1 MHESSYDD
9 CGCCADVHFGALLN
23 QTSRLIR
30 RALDAR
36 INAEV
41 SSELSGVRGMVLGDI
56 VRAERQGRDVYQR
69 DIEQWFNIR
78 RSSVTAM
85 LQGMEQDGF
94 ITRSAV
100 AKDARLKRLI
110 ATEKGRAC
118 HKQIEASIARFEDDL
133 QSGIDPQQAAAA
145 RAVLEQTLRN
155 AQHFLQEENTKQE
168 RGSVKHRKFVM
179 LYLMFR
185 VHPDI
190 DAGPVKVPHFRTSA
204 GRLQTI
210 GQDPHFHSAA
220 VGLFQ
225 GFHNIRIVQRIDRNI
240 NFLPAAVDHLNNVF
254 LTGGRR
260 RKIHLNALVRLP
272 ACRQRRPAK
281 KNTNKN

>member
-9 CGCCADVHFGALLN
+9 CGCCADAHFGALLN

-94 ITRSAV
+94 ITR
-100 AKDARLKRLI
+100 LKRLI

-155 AQHFLQEENTKQE
+155 AQHILQEENTNQE
-168 RGSVKHRKFVM
+168 RG
-179 LYLMFR
+179 
-185 VHPDI
+185 
-190 DAGPVKVPHFRTSA
+190 
-204 GRLQTI
+204 
-210 GQDPHFHSAA
+210 
-220 VGLFQ
+220 
-225 GFHNIRIVQRIDRNI
+225 
-240 NFLPAAVDHLNNVF
+240 
-254 LTGGRR
+254 
-260 RKIHLNALVRLP
+260 
-272 ACRQRRPAK
+272 
-281 KNTNKN
+281 NTNC

>member
-56 VRAERQGRDVYQR
+56 V
-69 DIEQWFNIR
+69 R

-168 RGSVKHRKFVM
+168 RG
-179 LYLMFR
+179 
-185 VHPDI
+185 
-190 DAGPVKVPHFRTSA
+190 
-204 GRLQTI
+204 
-210 GQDPHFHSAA
+210 
-220 VGLFQ
+220 
-225 GFHNIRIVQRIDRNI
+225 
-240 NFLPAAVDHLNNVF
+240 
-254 LTGGRR
+254 
-260 RKIHLNALVRLP
+260 
-272 ACRQRRPAK
+272 
-281 KNTNKN
+281 NTNC

>member
-1 MHESSYDD
+1 MHESSHDD
-9 CGCCADVHFGALLN
+9 CGCCADAHFGALLN

-30 RALDAR
+30 RALGAR

-155 AQHFLQEENTKQE
+155 AQHILQEENTNQE
-168 RGSVKHRKFVM
+168 RG
-179 LYLMFR
+179 
-185 VHPDI
+185 
-190 DAGPVKVPHFRTSA
+190 
-204 GRLQTI
+204 
-210 GQDPHFHSAA
+210 
-220 VGLFQ
+220 
-225 GFHNIRIVQRIDRNI
+225 
-240 NFLPAAVDHLNNVF
+240 
-254 LTGGRR
+254 
-260 RKIHLNALVRLP
+260 
-272 ACRQRRPAK
+272 
-281 KNTNKN
+281 NTNC

>member
-85 LQGMEQDGF
+85 LQGMEQSGF
-94 ITRSAV
+94 ITREVV
-100 AKDARLKRLI
+100 AKDARLKSLVP
-110 ATEKGRAC
+110 TEKGRQCAAAIHQC
-118 HKQIEASIARFEDDL
+118 ISDFEHDL
-133 QSGIDPQQAAAA
+133 QNGVSAQE
-145 RAVLEQTLRN
+145 LEAIQGTLHKLIEN
-155 AQHFLQEENTKQE
+155 AKAI
-168 RGSVKHRKFVM
+168 RG
-179 LYLMFR
+179 
-185 VHPDI
+185 
-190 DAGPVKVPHFRTSA
+190 
-204 GRLQTI
+204 
-210 GQDPHFHSAA
+210 
-220 VGLFQ
+220 
-225 GFHNIRIVQRIDRNI
+225 
-240 NFLPAAVDHLNNVF
+240 
-254 LTGGRR
+254 
-260 RKIHLNALVRLP
+260 
-272 ACRQRRPAK
+272 
-281 KNTNKN
+281 KN

>member
-78 RSSVTAM
+78 RSSVTAI

-94 ITRSAV
+94 ITRCSV
-100 AKDARLKRLI
+100 EKDARLKRLA
-110 ATEKGRAC
+110 ATPKGVAYHDRIRASIDRFEQELQQGLTPEEMAATRVVLNKIL
-118 HKQIEASIARFEDDL
+118 HNAQSIEAEAK
-133 QSGIDPQQAAAA
+133 QSTP
-145 RAVLEQTLRN
+145 
-155 AQHFLQEENTKQE
+155 E
-168 RGSVKHRKFVM
+168 RSNE
-179 LYLMFR
+179 
-185 VHPDI
+185 
-190 DAGPVKVPHFRTSA
+190 T
-204 GRLQTI
+204 
-210 GQDPHFHSAA
+210 
-220 VGLFQ
+220 
-225 GFHNIRIVQRIDRNI
+225 
-240 NFLPAAVDHLNNVF
+240 
-254 LTGGRR
+254 
-260 RKIHLNALVRLP
+260 
-272 ACRQRRPAK
+272 C
-281 KNTNKN
+281 

>member
-30 RALDAR
+30 RALDA
-36 INAEV
+36 
-41 SSELSGVRGMVLGDI
+41 GMVLGDI
-56 VRAERQGRDVYQR
+56 VRAERQCRDVYQR

-155 AQHFLQEENTKQE
+155 AQHILQEENTNQE
-168 RGSVKHRKFVM
+168 RG
-179 LYLMFR
+179 
-185 VHPDI
+185 
-190 DAGPVKVPHFRTSA
+190 
-204 GRLQTI
+204 
-210 GQDPHFHSAA
+210 
-220 VGLFQ
+220 
-225 GFHNIRIVQRIDRNI
+225 
-240 NFLPAAVDHLNNVF
+240 
-254 LTGGRR
+254 
-260 RKIHLNALVRLP
+260 
-272 ACRQRRPAK
+272 
-281 KNTNKN
+281 NTNC

>member
-1 MHESSYDD
+1 MHESSCDD

-41 SSELSGVRGMVLGDI
+41 SSELSGVRGMVLG
-56 VRAERQGRDVYQR
+56 

-155 AQHFLQEENTKQE
+155 AQHILQEENTNQE
-168 RGSVKHRKFVM
+168 RG
-179 LYLMFR
+179 
-185 VHPDI
+185 
-190 DAGPVKVPHFRTSA
+190 
-204 GRLQTI
+204 
-210 GQDPHFHSAA
+210 
-220 VGLFQ
+220 
-225 GFHNIRIVQRIDRNI
+225 
-240 NFLPAAVDHLNNVF
+240 
-254 LTGGRR
+254 
-260 RKIHLNALVRLP
+260 
-272 ACRQRRPAK
+272 
-281 KNTNKN
+281 NTNC

>member
-9 CGCCADVHFGALLN
+9 CGCCADAHFGALLN

-100 AKDARLKRLI
+100 AKIEVGQRHIYPDEIRHIR
-110 ATEKGRAC
+110 
-118 HKQIEASIARFEDDL
+118 QILSTTYEELFE
-133 QSGIDPQQAAAA
+133 
-145 RAVLEQTLRN
+145 
-155 AQHFLQEENTKQE
+155 
-168 RGSVKHRKFVM
+168 
-179 LYLMFR
+179 
-185 VHPDI
+185 
-190 DAGPVKVPHFRTSA
+190 
-204 GRLQTI
+204 
-210 GQDPHFHSAA
+210 
-220 VGLFQ
+220 
-225 GFHNIRIVQRIDRNI
+225 
-240 NFLPAAVDHLNNVF
+240 
-254 LTGGRR
+254 
-260 RKIHLNALVRLP
+260 
-272 ACRQRRPAK
+272 RQY
-281 KNTNKN
+281 N

>member
-100 AKDARLKRLI
+100 AKIEVGQRHIYPDEISHIR
-110 ATEKGRAC
+110 
-118 HKQIEASIARFEDDL
+118 QILSTTYEELFE
-133 QSGIDPQQAAAA
+133 
-145 RAVLEQTLRN
+145 
-155 AQHFLQEENTKQE
+155 
-168 RGSVKHRKFVM
+168 
-179 LYLMFR
+179 
-185 VHPDI
+185 
-190 DAGPVKVPHFRTSA
+190 
-204 GRLQTI
+204 
-210 GQDPHFHSAA
+210 
-220 VGLFQ
+220 
-225 GFHNIRIVQRIDRNI
+225 
-240 NFLPAAVDHLNNVF
+240 
-254 LTGGRR
+254 
-260 RKIHLNALVRLP
+260 
-272 ACRQRRPAK
+272 RQY
-281 KNTNKN
+281 N